1 MILCSKR
8 VYLNVLTQLWDRDTL
23 LNANYYILDQ
33 NNTGLSGAGTKIS
46 YDENGNLVQERN
58 DDSSFSMSKYNIKS
72 IRDNALDPTVYR
84 TTLLTSVGETP
95 EEAICKHVIAELE
108 KDANK
113 YLIWD
118 ALFSSELK
126 GNKIQVGIYLDDETL
141 IDFGNLICQYLSHNF
156 GCDVIF
162 LDAMCRKN
170 VFGQSFY
177 PGNKQNGLRM
187 SDYLRD
193 YKLLDDFRLNL
204 TTSMSSTSAHNLDVW
219 MSRLDWD
226 TLVRIYNLLFP
237 NEPLKPGDY
246 TPEMLKQIIIGKS
259 MEGAP
264 TINQNSAIGNLLYS
278 TSNLFQDAL
287 DSYDDE
293 IDIESFVDDND
304 YMY

>member
-204 TTSMSSTSAHNLDVW
+204 TTSMSSMGAHNLDVW

-264 TINQNSAIGNLLYS
+264 TINRNSAVGNLLYS
-278 TSNLFQDAL
+278 TSNLFQDEL
-287 DSYDDE
+287 DSYDNE

>member
-162 LDAMCRKN
+162 LDAMCRKH

-264 TINQNSAIGNLLYS
+264 TINRNSAVGNLLYS
-278 TSNLFQDAL
+278 TSDLFQDVL
-287 DSYDDE
+287 DSYDNE

>member
-33 NNTGLSGAGTKIS
+33 NNTGLGGVSTRIS
-46 YDENGNLVQERN
+46 YDGNGNLVQENN
-58 DDSSFSMSKYNIKS
+58 DSISSKYNIKS
-72 IRDNALDPTVYR
+72 IRGNVLDPTVYR
-84 TTLLTSVGETP
+84 TTLLTSEGESP
-95 EEAICKHVIAELE
+95 EQAICNYVIKELD
-108 KDANK
+108 KDGNK

-118 ALFSSELK
+118 TLFSSELK
-126 GNKIQVGIYLDDETL
+126 GNKIQIGIYLDDETL

-170 VFGQSFY
+170 VFGQPFY

-193 YKLLDDFRLNL
+193 YKLLNDFQTNL
-204 TTSMSSTSAHNLDVW
+204 TTSLSAAGSHNLSVW
-219 MSRLDWD
+219 MARLDWD

-237 NEPLKPGDY
+237 NEPLKPGEY

-264 TINQNSAIGNLLYS
+264 TVDRNSAIGNLIYS
-278 TSNLFQDAL
+278 TSNLFQDVL

-293 IDIESFVDDND
+293 IDIESFANDND